1 MAKLLSI
8 RPQNFSI
15 RLVSWQFLTFAAIGM
30 AWPYYSLLLVEL
42 GFSGTLIGALASVG
56 AVLSLVLTPLFNRIA
71 DAMMLHRRLLML
83 YLLGF
88 ALALIIFAS
97 SREPIIVVFAVLL
110 MRVTVSPSI
119 TLGMQMTMT
128 QLLRQGKAILGQ
140 MRSFTAIGF
149 TASSLLAGALFAFGG
164 YPLLFWTGAIMVL
177 LSVLMSTVFPAKPKR
192 KPKDGNGGKT
202 PRNRG
207 FYVLIASQFLIMM
220 GMRNTFQ
227 FMFIHFSENLAIP
240 TAEIGIWAALLAAVE
255 IPFFILMD
263 ALMPRVR
270 SRTLY
275 IVSALGLAAFIACL
289 GIVDTLPA
297 LALLLIFRGFSWPTM
312 QLSSYT
318 LVAEISHPSNVAT
331 NQAILQVT
339 MPAIAMLLT
348 GALFGWTFEHLGAEI
363 FFALCGLV
371 CAVGAIIVI
380 AGFRFFE
387 TNQSQA
393 PA

>member
-8 RPQNFSI
+8 RPHGFSI

-30 AWPYYSLLLVEL
+30 AWPYFSLLLVDLE
-42 GFSGTLIGALASVG
+42 FSGTLIGTLASIG
-56 AVLSLVLTPLFNRIA
+56 AVLSLVLTPLFNRVA
-71 DAMMLHRRLLML
+71 DALMLHRRLLMI

-97 SREPIIVVFAVLL
+97 SREPIVVIVAVLL
-110 MRVTVSPSI
+110 MRVTVSPSV

-149 TASSLLAGALFAFGG
+149 TASSLVAGALFAAGG
-164 YPLLFWTGAIMVL
+164 YPLLFWAGAVLVL

-192 KPKDGNGGKT
+192 KPKDDGASKA

-207 FYVLIASQFLIMM
+207 FYVLIASQFFIMM
-220 GMRNTFQ
+220 GFRNTFQ

-240 TAEIGIWAALLAAVE
+240 TAEIGIWAALLAAAE

-263 ALMPRVR
+263 SVLPRVR
-270 SRTLY
+270 MRTLY
-275 IVSALGLAAFIACL
+275 IVGTLCLTVFTLLL
-289 GIVDTLPA
+289 GIVQTLPA
-297 LALLLIFRGFSWPTM
+297 LALLVVFRGFSWPAM
-312 QLSSYT
+312 NLASYK
-318 LVAEISHPSNVAT
+318 LVAEISHPGNVAT

-339 MPAIAMLLT
+339 MPAVAVLLT
-348 GALFGWTFEHLGAEI
+348 GSLFGWTFDHLGPEI
-363 FFALCGLV
+363 FFALCALA
-371 CAVGAIIVI
+371 CAIGATIVI
-380 AGFRFFE
+380 GGYRFFE
-387 TNQSQA
+387 TKQA
-393 PA
+393 ATV

>member
-1 MAKLLSI
+1 
-8 RPQNFSI
+8 
-15 RLVSWQFLTFAAIGM
+15 
-30 AWPYYSLLLVEL
+30 
-42 GFSGTLIGALASVG
+42 
-56 AVLSLVLTPLFNRIA
+56 
-71 DAMMLHRRLLML
+71 
-83 YLLGF
+83 
-88 ALALIIFAS
+88 
-97 SREPIIVVFAVLL
+97 
-110 MRVTVSPSI
+110 
-119 TLGMQMTMT
+119 
-128 QLLRQGKAILGQ
+128 
-140 MRSFTAIGF
+140 
-149 TASSLLAGALFAFGG
+149 
-164 YPLLFWTGAIMVL
+164 
-177 LSVLMSTVFPAKPKR
+177 
-192 KPKDGNGGKT
+192 
-202 PRNRG
+202 
-207 FYVLIASQFLIMM
+207 MM

-275 IVSALGLAAFIACL
+275 MVSALGLAAFIACL

-348 GALFGWTFEHLGAEI
+348 GALFGWTFDHLGAEI
-363 FFALCGLV
+363 FFALCALV
-371 CAVGAIIVI
+371 CVIGATIVI
-380 AGFRFFE
+380 AGFRLFD
-387 TNQSQA
+387 TNPVA
-393 PA
+393 TA

>member
-1 MAKLLSI
+1 MIARLQAV
-8 RPQNFSI
+8 RQQGFSF
-15 RLVSWQFLTFAAIGM
+15 RLVSLQFLTFAAIGM
-30 AWPYYSLLLVEL
+30 AWPYFSLLLVDL

-83 YLLGF
+83 YLVGF
-88 ALALIIFAS
+88 AVALIIFAN
-97 SREPIIVVFAVLL
+97 SREPIVVVFAVLL
-110 MRVTVSPSI
+110 MRVTVSPSV

-149 TASSLLAGALFAFGG
+149 TASSLIAGALFAAGG
-164 YPLLFWTGAIMVL
+164 YSLLFWTGAILVL

-192 KPKDGNGGKT
+192 KPKDVNAART

-207 FYVLIASQFLIMM
+207 FYVLIVSQFFIMM
-220 GMRNTFQ
+220 GFRNTFQ

-240 TAEIGIWAALLAAVE
+240 TAEIGVWAALLAAAE

-263 ALMPRVR
+263 SLLPRVR
-270 SRTLY
+270 TRTLY
-275 IVSALGLAAFIACL
+275 MVSALGLAVFTLLL
-289 GIVDTLPA
+289 GVVQTLPA
-297 LALLLIFRGFSWPTM
+297 LALLLVFRGFSWPAM
-312 QLSSYT
+312 HLASYT

-339 MPAIAMLLT
+339 VPSMAVLLT
-348 GALFGWTFEHLGAEI
+348 GALFGWTFDHLGAEI
-363 FFALCGLV
+363 FFALCALV
-371 CAVGAIIVI
+371 CVIGATIVI
-380 AGFRFFE
+380 AGFRLFD
-387 TNQSQA
+387 TNPVA
-393 PA
+393 TA